1 MVGGWGVVG
10 PTHSGLFIECML
22 ISFAT
27 WWQTNRNN
35 YTTGLLYY
43 VLVIS
48 RYKDDILVITRDR
61 GRAEVK
67 CNNNDI
73 MNITGYNWLVSQNK

>member
-1 MVGGWGVVG
+1 MGGWGVVG

-35 YTTGLLYY
+35 YTTGLICY
-43 VLVIS
+43 VLALS
-48 RYKDDILVITRDR
+48 RYKDDILVITRER
-61 GRAEVK
+61 GGKLRSSVVAV
-67 CNNNDI
+67 I
-73 MNITGYNWLVSQNK
+73 S